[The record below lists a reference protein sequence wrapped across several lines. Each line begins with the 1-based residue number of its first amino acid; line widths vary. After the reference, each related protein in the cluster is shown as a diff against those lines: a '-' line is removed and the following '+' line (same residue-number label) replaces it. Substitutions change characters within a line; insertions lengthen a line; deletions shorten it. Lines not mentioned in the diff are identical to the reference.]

1 MNKITNII
9 RLPPGSGGRPAC
21 RGAGASRPA
30 DKAPGCAKP
39 VGTLQRLLDYS
50 RLFRAARCTPSTAGG
65 TPAATRCFGLLAVS
79 LTILMSIVGGCAT
92 KRPETASTTL
102 RVMTFN
108 IQHGA
113 GADNKIDLL
122 RTAEAIKREK
132 PDIVALQEVD
142 RGVARTNHRNLPL
155 ELQAMTGMP
164 VYFTNN
170 FHFQGGEYG
179 NAVLTRFPILMQTN
193 TYYKMIR
200 TNEQRGIIQMILDVH
215 GRKLLFMTTH
225 IDYRP
230 DNKERLMNVAQI
242 KEITKQYPGLPVIL
256 CGDFNET
263 PKGRVYGEM
272 KKSFADAWQ
281 IAGEGEGLTFPSPK
295 PIRRIDYI
303 WVSAD
308 KSVEPLV
315 TWVPDTKASD
325 HRPLVAEL
333 RLK

>member
-1 MNKITNII
+1 MKKIKNTTT
-9 RLPPGSGGRPAC
+9 LPPCGGGRPAC

-30 DKAPGCAKP
+30 DKAPGRAKP
-39 VGTLQRLLDYS
+39 IGIQQSLLKYS

-65 TPAATRCFGLLAVS
+65 TPAATRCAWALALS
-79 LTILMSIVGGCAT
+79 ITTLMLFTGGCAT
-92 KRPETASTTL
+92 KKPDSASTTL
-102 RVMTFN
+102 RVMTYN

-113 GADNKIDLL
+113 GADNKIDVM
-122 RTAEAIKREK
+122 RTADAIRREK

-142 RGVARTNHRNLPL
+142 RGVARTNRRNLPV
-155 ELQAMTGMP
+155 ELQALTGMM

-179 NAVLTRFPILMQTN
+179 NAVLTRFPIVMQTN
-193 TYYKMIR
+193 TYYRMIR

-215 GRKLLFMTTH
+215 GRKILFMTTH

-230 DNKERLMNVAQI
+230 DNKERLQNVAQI
-242 KEITKQYPGLPVIL
+242 KEIIKQYPGMPMIL
-256 CGDFNET
+256 CGDFNDI
-263 PKGRVYGEM
+263 PDGRIYKEM
-272 KKSFADAWQ
+272 RKSFGDAWQ
-281 IAGEGEGLTFPSPK
+281 MAGEGKGFTYPSPDPK
-295 PIRRIDYI
+295 KRIDYI
-303 WVSAD
+303 WLSKD
-308 KSVEPLV
+308 KSIQPLV